1 MPQYPKIMWRKAHR
15 FYRYDG
21 TDGSNARGN
30 ICTDFYDRHVS
41 DDESDDRSFRLS
53 ISLMKVFG
61 YRRREIRRLYLDG
74 NFYVILL
81 GAVICVPLAK
91 WSMDLVYPYCIAN
104 VAIGMDLK
112 FTPQIYIMIYG
123 GILLCYM
130 VINFLLVGRLNKL
143 VPAEVLKNRE

>member
-1 MPQYPKIMWRKAHR
+1 MIEPILHLKRHLTSFQIMILGFA
-15 FYRYDG
+15 G
-21 TDGSNARGN
+21 
-30 ICTDFYDRHVS
+30 
-41 DDESDDRSFRLS
+41 
-53 ISLMKVFG
+53 
-61 YRRREIRRLYLDG
+61 
-74 NFYVILL
+74 VILL
-81 GAVICVPLAK
+81 GALICVPLAK

-104 VAIGMDLK
+104 VAIGMDLE